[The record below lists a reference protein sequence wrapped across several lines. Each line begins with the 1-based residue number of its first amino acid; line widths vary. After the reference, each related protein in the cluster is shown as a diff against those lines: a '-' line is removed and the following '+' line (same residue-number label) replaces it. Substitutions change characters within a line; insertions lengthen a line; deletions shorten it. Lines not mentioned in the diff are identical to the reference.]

1 MLSWVCPY
9 SHINVSLYIRAY
21 VLMLLCVCPYAWWWM
36 CPYNITD
43 KPRPV
48 INVIHHCMQAGTYRF
63 PEPEKTFKNVL
74 TILRANRAAAEWLT
88 DKGSNNVEDVPQYKN
103 FVDALEEGIRDV
115 ALSGSRLF
123 KKNAITT
130 QTNWQGVDKWRKCA
144 VVLFILR
151 YVCVLML

>member
-1 MLSWVCPY
+1 MNVC
-9 SHINVSLYIRAY
+9 
-21 VLMLLCVCPYAWWWM
+21 MCPYAIT
-36 CPYNITD
+36 YVILISTD

-48 INVIHHCMQAGTYRF
+48 VNVIHHCMQSGTYRF

-74 TILRANRAAAEWLT
+74 TILRTNSAAAEWLT
-88 DKGSNNVEDVPQYKN
+88 DKGTNNVEDLPEYKN

-123 KKNAITT
+123 KKNAIAT
-130 QTNWQGVDKWRKCA
+130 QTNWQVVDKWRKCA